1 MTYRLRVAA
10 RAVADADEAYAWIA
24 EHHTSAQAERWYQ
37 GLFRQIETL
46 TRQPARCP
54 RAAEKA
60 TRFVPAIRAAFAQ
73 VGRWYTRVRRCPTT
87 WLARPAG
94 LANRSSPGSNK
105 PRARGCL
112 VPEARRGVRGGD
124 VMR

>member
-10 RAVADADEAYAWIA
+10 RAVADADEAYAWFA
-24 EHHTSAQAERWYQ
+24 EHLTSAQAERWYQ

-94 LANRSSPGSNK
+94 LANRSSPEVRISPAPGDVWS
-105 PRARGCL
+105 L
-112 VPEARRGVRGGD
+112 RRGAGFAEE
-124 VMR
+124 M